1 MIRKATKYDKEQII
15 DMMQMFR
22 AEADIEEYRHL
33 DNVVYWNKLLDNI
46 LAGQGVIFIEDNKGL
61 IMALITHTAWCD
73 RTFQMYEL
81 AWYVKPEYRNT
92 TLGYR
97 LLKEYID
104 YGKQLKEQGR
114 IKLFTI
120 AKMVTSPNIKYEKFG
135 FRKLDETWI
144 Q

>member
-61 IMALITHTAWCD
+61 MMALIAHTAWCD

>member
-1 MIRKATKYDKEQII
+1 MIRQATKYDKEQII
-15 DMMQMFR
+15 EMMKLFR
-22 AEADIEEYRHL
+22 EESNIEQYKHL
-33 DNVVYWNKLLDNI
+33 DNLVYWNKLLDSI
-46 LAGQGVIFIEDNKGL
+46 LAGRGIIFLEEGKGL

-73 RTFQMYEL
+73 KTYQMYEL

-92 TLGYR
+92 SIGYR
-97 LLKEYID
+97 LLKSYID

-120 AKMVTSPNIKYEKFG
+120 AKMVTSPDIKYNKFG
-135 FRKLDETWI
+135 FAKMDETWV